1 MLLMRGKGGPVK
13 SGTTVTAVVA
23 FFVLAGVML
32 ASLPAFAVPGPGPKG
47 YDVSYPQCAGALPSD
62 QAFGIVA
69 VNAGLA
75 NTTNPCLAG
84 QISWALGSAGGTRQP
99 RVSLYVN
106 TADPGNKGVT
116 DWPANNLDPLGHWH
130 VTDPYGHC
138 AGGLSPACAW
148 QYGWN
153 LAEGDAQSRGV
164 PNPRSYRW
172 WLDVETINSWQSG
185 AKVNRADLE
194 GMVSYLR
201 HIGAAAGIYSTARQ
215 FGPLVGPVVSSSP
228 LYRLPDWIPGANTLA
243 QARKNCRLA
252 PLTGGGTVTLAQWKT
267 KPANS
272 DYSCPAPAPP
282 KAKGR

>member
-1 MLLMRGKGGPVK
+1 MKLSVA
-13 SGTTVTAVVA
+13 VTAV
-23 FFVLAGVML
+23 L
-32 ASLPAFAVPGPGPKG
+32 ASLMLVSSTLASLVLTSAPAAAAVAPGPGPKG
-47 YDVSYPQCAGALPSD
+47 YDVSYPQCSGALPAD

-75 NTTNPCLAG
+75 NTTNPCLDDEIG
-84 QISWALGSAGGTRQP
+84 WAIDSAGGTRQP

-106 TADPGNKGVT
+106 TAEPGNKSVT
-116 DWPANNLDPLGHWH
+116 DWPVNNLDPLGHWH
-130 VTDPYGHC
+130 VTDPYGRC
-138 AGGLSPACAW
+138 VGGNGPACAW

-172 WLDVETINSWQSG
+172 WLDVETINSWQAGSTL
-185 AKVNRADLE
+185 NRADVE

-201 HIGAAAGIYSTARQ
+201 HIGASAGIYSTARQ
-215 FGPLVGPVVSSSP
+215 FGPLMGPVGKTSP

-252 PLTGGGTVTLAQWKT
+252 PLTGGGTVTLTQWKT
-267 KPANS
+267 KPALS
-272 DYSCPAPAPP
+272 DYSCPPPP
-282 KAKGR
+282 KAKKR